1 MGMSTRL
8 PYPSDLT
15 DEQWECVKELVP
27 APKPGGRPAKY
38 PRREILN
45 ALLYL
50 ARTGCQWRAMPHDLP
65 PWRIVYWYFMNWRND
80 GTLER
85 FHDRLRAAVR
95 TAEGRDIQP
104 TAAILDSQTVKT
116 TEAGGPRGYDAG
128 KKIKGRKRF
137 LLIDTLGLILAL
149 AILPADVQDRD
160 GAKAVL
166 CALKAPFG
174 RVSKVWA
181 DGGFAGQ
188 LVEWVARLRARRP
201 VHLEIVK
208 RSEKATGFQVIPK
221 RWLVERTLGWLNRTR
236 RLSKDYEGTIESGVA
251 MVRLAM
257 IHLMVRRLA
266 PA

>member
-1 MGMSTRL
+1 M

-15 DEQWECVKELVP
+15 DDQWKVLGDLVP
-27 APKPGGRPAKY
+27 APKPGGRPARY
-38 PRREILN
+38 PRREIVN

-50 ARTGCQWRAMPHDLP
+50 ARTGCQWRALPHDLP
-65 PWRIVYWYFMNWRND
+65 PWRIVYWYFMNWRRD

-85 FHDRLRAAVR
+85 IHDRLRQAVR
-95 TAEGRDIQP
+95 SAAGRDIQP

-128 KKIKGRKRF
+128 KKVKGRKRF

-160 GAKAVL
+160 GAKSVL
-166 CALKAPFG
+166 GALRAPFD
-174 RVSKVWA
+174 RVTKVWA

-188 LVEWVARLRARRP
+188 LVEWVARLRSRRP
-201 VHLEIVK
+201 VELEIVK
-208 RSEKATGFQVIPK
+208 RSDQASGFEVIPK
-221 RWLVERTLGWLNRTR
+221 RWIVERTYGWLNRTR
-236 RLSKDYEGTIESGVA
+236 RLSKDYEATIESGVA

-266 PA
+266 